1 MMYYYRAELRDI
13 TLYAKLHLRNSFIS
27 LINHANLYL
36 SVVEMHGGW
45 SWRTTHRCESF
56 QGRGSF
62 CTATLLKERLMVGFC
77 IYSLSVGESVSDSGS
92 EKQ

>member
-1 MMYYYRAELRDI
+1 MMYYYQAELRDI
-13 TLYAKLHLRNSFIS
+13 TLYAKLRLRNSFIS

-36 SVVEMHGGW
+36 SVVEMHTGW
-45 SWRTTHRCESF
+45 SSRTHRCESF
-56 QGRGSF
+56 RGRGSF
-62 CTATLLKERLMVGFC
+62 CTSTLLKERLMAGFC